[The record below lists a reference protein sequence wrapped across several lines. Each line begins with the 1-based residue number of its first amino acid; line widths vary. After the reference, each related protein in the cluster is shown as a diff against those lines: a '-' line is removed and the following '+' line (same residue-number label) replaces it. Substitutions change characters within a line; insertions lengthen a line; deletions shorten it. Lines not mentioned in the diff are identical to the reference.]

1 MFSSD
6 QPGTEAVLGYADVAP
21 CPADEEEWEMKGSPG
36 ALLGLLLCLT
46 SPVAGSVL
54 QLQGWGSGAA
64 WGALQFSRSRL
75 ETVQVGGP
83 EGCMQRQAWSRAC
96 HLGQRPGGIF
106 PACSTVDFLRF

>member
-36 ALLGLLLCLT
+36 ALPGLLLCLT
-46 SPVAGSVL
+46 SPVAGCVL
-54 QLQGWGSGAA
+54 RLQGWGSGAA

-75 ETVQVGGP
+75 ETVQVGDLRG
-83 EGCMQRQAWSRAC
+83 AC
-96 HLGQRPGGIF
+96 RGRRGAELAIWVERPGGIF
-106 PACSTVDFLRF
+106 PVCSTVDFLRF